1 MNPDK
6 MRTEYGK
13 LIYLLQD
20 SVSAHIREQL
30 GFDIKC
36 GIKTVYQFLKE
47 RGALGILEDSN
58 IQTATKEIIGGDR
71 SRYQVQEEI
80 QRKEKIIKN
89 MVKQYSSHK
98 ITPDEL
104 KYCLY
109 SITDN
114 NNFLNTNSLPIEKMV
129 SYLTTYFSAD
139 KIEEAYDLSISSGED
154 GARLSH
160 DHKTQ
165 FNYVHQSLM
174 LWREIMDN
182 MFMLWGLAEGDLLD
196 VDNPYELKNTGQ
208 GFQRVQ
214 VCPQVSRVMQAI
226 LAATK
231 ERMGGWI
238 GESTIHL
245 GDHNV
250 PNALV
255 FIDKYTQVPRILVPI
270 VTALERID
278 QMWKSQKSTTEYI
291 KAAFGS
297 NEHAKKA
304 ILVDFFRHAFDGSG
318 ADNFYDAGSCIDG
331 RLTSAWNWCSQLE
344 KKKYYPLFLLT
355 GFMGFDGD
363 FQT

>member
-1 MNPDK
+1 
-6 MRTEYGK
+6 
-13 LIYLLQD
+13 
-20 SVSAHIREQL
+20 
-30 GFDIKC
+30 
-36 GIKTVYQFLKE
+36 
-47 RGALGILEDSN
+47 
-58 IQTATKEIIGGDR
+58 
-71 SRYQVQEEI
+71 
-80 QRKEKIIKN
+80 

-208 GFQRVQ
+208 GWLM
-214 VCPQVSRVMQAI
+214 C
-226 LAATK
+226 
-231 ERMGGWI
+231 
-238 GESTIHL
+238 
-245 GDHNV
+245 
-250 PNALV
+250 
-255 FIDKYTQVPRILVPI
+255 
-270 VTALERID
+270 
-278 QMWKSQKSTTEYI
+278 
-291 KAAFGS
+291 
-297 NEHAKKA
+297 
-304 ILVDFFRHAFDGSG
+304 
-318 ADNFYDAGSCIDG
+318 
-331 RLTSAWNWCSQLE
+331 
-344 KKKYYPLFLLT
+344 
-355 GFMGFDGD
+355 
-363 FQT
+363 

>member
-1 MNPDK
+1 MLMDWAISCQKGEALPMPTKKANIAERARYIPVRFTPEERKMLRILEAGLNVCPYSDIDPSTKPNIILREKIRGISAILTGLAVANSYNEGQELLKNKDFAQYSSFFKVIFEIGRRHKIMNPDK

-208 GFQRVQ
+208 GWLM
-214 VCPQVSRVMQAI
+214 C
-226 LAATK
+226 
-231 ERMGGWI
+231 
-238 GESTIHL
+238 
-245 GDHNV
+245 
-250 PNALV
+250 
-255 FIDKYTQVPRILVPI
+255 
-270 VTALERID
+270 
-278 QMWKSQKSTTEYI
+278 
-291 KAAFGS
+291 
-297 NEHAKKA
+297 
-304 ILVDFFRHAFDGSG
+304 
-318 ADNFYDAGSCIDG
+318 
-331 RLTSAWNWCSQLE
+331 
-344 KKKYYPLFLLT
+344 
-355 GFMGFDGD
+355 
-363 FQT
+363 